1 MEADRF
7 RPAADQRG
15 AETRLDQGFS
25 SHKGQA
31 FMKRPQ
37 IAASGPWS
45 WDGGNC
51 EKDDG
56 GAWLSIAS
64 LHARWSGGMS
74 PARPYAPASAGER
87 SNAWMEKGG
96 WQGDGGGD
104 ASTPT
109 RPIDYR
115 RPKISDSP
123 GESRRVRR
131 SAPAIVIHLGAS
143 TISI

>member
-1 MEADRF
+1 MKADRF
-7 RPAADQRG
+7 RPAADQCQ
-15 AETRLDQGFS
+15 AETHLDQGFAP
-25 SHKGQA
+25 HKGQA
-31 FMKRPQ
+31 FTKRPQ
-37 IAASGPWS
+37 IAASGPQS
-45 WDGGNC
+45 WDGRNR

-64 LHARWSGGMS
+64 LYARRAGKMT
-74 PARPYAPASAGER
+74 PARPYIPASAGER
-87 SNAWMEKGG
+87 SSTWMEKGVR
-96 WQGDGGGD
+96 QRDGDGD

-109 RPIDYR
+109 RPINQR
-115 RPKISDSP
+115 QPKMRDSP